1 MMSEDTS
8 VGQLGTDNRC
18 AETSSRIFTLPPAYF
33 EFHFL
38 TVRGVGVCWCVCTGH
53 ET

>member
-38 TVRGVGVCWCVCTGH
+38 IVRGVGVCWCACTRH